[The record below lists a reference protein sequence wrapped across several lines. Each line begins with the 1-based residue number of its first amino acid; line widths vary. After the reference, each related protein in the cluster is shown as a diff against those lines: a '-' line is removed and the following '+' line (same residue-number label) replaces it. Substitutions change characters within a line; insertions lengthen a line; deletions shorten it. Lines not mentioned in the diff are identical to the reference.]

1 MKTLDVSL
9 IKEAV
14 YNLCVNANVYL
25 PQDVYQK
32 LKMAYNKA
40 SSKIMWANILENA
53 RVAAETKRPLCQDT
67 GNVIIFMSIGQDVH
81 IEGGELAEAV
91 NGAVEKA
98 YKENY
103 FRKSIVKNAIFDRG
117 NTGSNTPCVLHTEIV
132 SGDSV
137 QISVLIKGAGSE
149 NKSKA
154 EMLLP
159 TSSLEEI
166 KEFVAAKVL
175 ESGINSCPPL
185 YIGVGFGGTI
195 DTASLLAKKALLE
208 GEKTQEIKD
217 FALDIKNI
225 INQKAPEEFEGNYVL
240 DLNIITV
247 PTHIACLPVGVSINC
262 HSMRKASC
270 VIENS
275 NIEYLDIYP
284 EYEKF
289 DIENVSGIK
298 INTAQKDEIRNL
310 KQGENVLLSG
320 RIYVAR
326 DAAHKRLKQMIDKN
340 ERLPFEIKDS
350 IIFYAGPCPPKEGEK
365 IGPIGPTTASRMDKF
380 AVEFYDKGLLATI
393 GKGERGKDIQSA
405 IVKNN
410 AVYFTLQ
417 GGIASLIA
425 SKVKSSNIIA
435 FEDLGAEAIYEL
447 EVQYLPLRVE
457 ISG

>member
-32 LKMAYNKA
+32 LKAAYNKA
-40 SSKIMWANILENA
+40 SSKTMWANILENA

-81 IEGGELAEAV
+81 IEGGELTQAV
-91 NGAVEKA
+91 NEAVEKA

-103 FRKSIVKNAIFDRG
+103 FRKSIVKNAVFDRE

-159 TSSLEEI
+159 TSSLDEI
-166 KEFVAAKVL
+166 KEFVAEKVI
-175 ESGINSCPPL
+175 ESGMNSCPPL
-185 YIGVGFGGTI
+185 YIGVGLGGTI
-195 DTASLLAKKALLE
+195 DTASLLAKKALIS
-208 GEKTQEIKD
+208 GEKRKD
-217 FALDIKNI
+217 VEVFASDIKNI
-225 INQKAPEEFEGNYVL
+225 INQKSPEEFEGNYVI
-240 DLNIITV
+240 DLNVITA
-247 PTHIACLPVGVSINC
+247 PTHIACLPVGISINC

-270 VIENS
+270 VIKNS
-275 NIEYLDIYP
+275 SIEYLDIYP
-284 EYEKF
+284 QYEKF
-289 DIENVSGIK
+289 DIENVSDVK
-298 INTAQKDEIRNL
+298 IHTSQTGKIRNL
-310 KQGENVLLSG
+310 KQGDNISLSG
-320 RIYVAR
+320 KIYVAR

-340 ERLPFEIKDS
+340 EKLPFDLKDN
-350 IIFYAGPCPPKEGEK
+350 IIFYAGPCPPKEGEM
-365 IGPIGPTTASRMDKF
+365 IGPIGPTTASRMDKY
-380 AVEFYDKGLLATI
+380 AVEFYDRGLLATI
-393 GKGERGKDIQSA
+393 GKGERSESVHIS
-405 IVKNN
+405 IVRNN

-425 SKVKSSNIIA
+425 SKVKSSKIIA

-447 EVQYLPLRVE
+447 EVQDLPLKVE
-457 ISG
+457 ISA